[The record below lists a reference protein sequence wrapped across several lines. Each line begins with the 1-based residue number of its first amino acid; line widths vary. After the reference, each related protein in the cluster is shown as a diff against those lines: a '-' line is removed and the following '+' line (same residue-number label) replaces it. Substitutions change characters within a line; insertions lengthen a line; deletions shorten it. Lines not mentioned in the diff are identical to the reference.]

1 MKRLY
6 KSIITFICLV
16 VCLLVLRWLNPATE
30 IKEYAFRSENAATGV
45 MQIDENTEFVQS
57 VEPLKEFN
65 QIVLYL
71 DTADYSRIPKVLDIT
86 LYQNDSV
93 VKQWTYNTGKHIS
106 ENTITLKVGKILNE
120 SQQYALKIH
129 VLDKSQYEEAVR
141 FHSYE
146 GAEGTRICM
155 NLYKEYKNY
164 LAIACYIIF
173 LVTAMIWCVM
183 RYAPLQHVAPV
194 LILGMGLVMM
204 LSISPMSGPDE
215 RYHYYT
221 AYQLSNIIMQQ
232 EDVEAIDANH
242 YVREEYNDYYNNKE
256 DFLTVIKNWNKEYD
270 DTLGY
275 KNLSIERSNQLN
287 FPITHFFSSLGITVG
302 RILHLGFEK
311 TYYLGR
317 LFNLL
322 VYVIITSYAIRITPK
337 LKELFLLVSMLPIC
351 LQQASSYSYDAL
363 IISTSILFAAFFVR
377 CKVNH
382 HTAGWKEAVSML
394 LMIVVFSGN
403 KLIYLPMAAIVLFM
417 CAWRWTRKKENCV
430 AFGIIGGIIAL
441 VIGVTF
447 IIKEVSWLPTAY
459 SNKFLFGDAFVHP
472 LQFMKAVVITIIDKF
487 GAWINGALG
496 EYLAGFTIVIP
507 EWVILGFLMILILAA
522 ARSKNNHVELTKLD
536 KFGILGSFACMT
548 VLLTLALWTD
558 TNQAEKMIMGTQ
570 GRYFIPFL
578 IPLLLVLV
586 QNGGINWAKD
596 RRKLVTVYFFL
607 QEVVV
612 ITIFK
617 QIG

>member
-16 VCLLVLRWLNPATE
+16 VCLLVLRWLTPATE

-146 GAEGTRICM
+146 GTEGTRICM

-382 HTAGWKEAVSML
+382 HTAGWKEAVSMI
-394 LMIVVFSGN
+394 LMIVICSGN
-403 KLIYLPMAAIVLFM
+403 KYIYLPMVAVVLCMCNWSWFRTQKNRISFGLVVGSIVI
-417 CAWRWTRKKENCV
+417 T
-430 AFGIIGGIIAL
+430 IGSFLIVREL
-441 VIGVTF
+441 N
-447 IIKEVSWLPTAY
+447 KLPTAY
-459 SNKFLFGDAFVHP
+459 SNQYMFGDAFAHP
-472 LQFMKAVVITIIDKF
+472 IQFIQMVLVTVVDKL
-487 GAWINGALG
+487 GDWINGALG
-496 EYLAGFTIVIP
+496 KYLAGFTILIP
-507 EWVILGFLMILILAA
+507 EWVMLGFAIILLLAA
-522 ARSKNNHVELTKLD
+522 ARSKINHVEIKRYDYISVIVAVVCGT
-536 KFGILGSFACMT
+536 IL
-548 VLLTLALWTD
+548 LLLALWSD
-558 TNQAEKMIMGTQ
+558 TKKVEVIVMGTQ
-570 GRYFIPFL
+570 GRYFIPY
-578 IPLLLVLV
+578 IILLLLLFV
-586 QNGGINWAKD
+586 QNGGIHWAKD
-596 RRKLVTVYFFL
+596 RKRLVTVYFFL
-607 QEVVV
+607 QEVVM